1 VAEPGRKRAAK
12 YRMPGKCP
20 SCGTR
25 LLERG
30 PFTICPN
37 SFECPAQLAGRIQ
50 HFAGRDALDIE
61 GLGEETARLL
71 VTEGLVRQLPD
82 LFDLTPQQL
91 VTLEGFAEKSAE
103 NLVDG
108 IARASHAE
116 LHRFLIGLGIPEVGV
131 AVAKD
136 LARHFRS
143 LDALRR
149 ASGEDL
155 EAVPG
160 VGPKMAE
167 QIGAFFADERN
178 RAILDTLLAKVALVE
193 PTGEAQAQLAGLKVV
208 FTGGLAQL
216 SRRDAKQ
223 LVESLGGR
231 VTSSVSKETTFVLVG
246 ENPGSK
252 LGDAQRLGVQ
262 TLTEAEFVDFVR
274 SSGGDL

>member
-1 VAEPGRKRAAK
+1 
-12 YRMPGKCP
+12 
-20 SCGTR
+20 
-25 LLERG
+25 
-30 PFTICPN
+30 
-37 SFECPAQLAGRIQ
+37 
-50 HFAGRDALDIE
+50 
-61 GLGEETARLL
+61 LGDETAKLL

-82 LFDLTPQQL
+82 LFDLTSERL

-108 IARASHAE
+108 LAKASRAE

-155 EAVPG
+155 ETVPG

-167 QIGAFFADERN
+167 QIGDFFRDERN
-178 RAILDTLLAKVALVE
+178 REMLDTLLAKVALVE
-193 PTGEAQAQLAGLKVV
+193 PTGATAAQLAGLKVV
-208 FTGGLAQL
+208 FTGGLTQL

-231 VTSSVSKETTFVLVG
+231 VTSSVSKETTFVVVG

-252 LGDAQRLGVQ
+252 FGDAQRLGVQ
-262 TLTEAEFVDFVR
+262 TLTEEEFVEFVR
-274 SSGGDL
+274 SKGGDV